1 MQLPAVQTKFLNL
14 PNSFSLRN
22 GATLDKVCVAYE
34 QYGTLTPE
42 KDNAILL
49 FHALSGSQHAYGYNP
64 EVPGTGSLWKPENH
78 EGWWN
83 SIIGPGKPLD
93 TDRFCIICA
102 NYLGG
107 CYGTTG
113 PATPCPAD
121 GQPYGSRFPH
131 VEIADQARLQALLLD
146 SLGICGRPDRPQ
158 FRVPI
163 PGTRPELHLH
173 RLRLPGF
180 H

>member
-49 FHALSGSQHAYGYNP
+49 FHALPAPARLWLQSGSPSTAP
-64 EVPGTGSLWKPENH
+64 LETGNH

-83 SIIGPGKPLD
+83 SIISPASRW
-93 TDRFCIICA
+93 TRTA
-102 NYLGG
+102 SVSRNYLGG
-107 CYGTTG
+107 ATAPQAPLP
-113 PATPCPAD
+113 PALRTASPTAPASLTWRS
-121 GQPYGSRFPH
+121 QT
-131 VEIADQARLQALLLD
+131 ERLQALLLD
-146 SLGICGRPDRPQ
+146 SLHR
-158 FRVPI
+158 
-163 PGTRPELHLH
+163 TRSSALWAP
-173 RLRLPGF
+173 
-180 H
+180 